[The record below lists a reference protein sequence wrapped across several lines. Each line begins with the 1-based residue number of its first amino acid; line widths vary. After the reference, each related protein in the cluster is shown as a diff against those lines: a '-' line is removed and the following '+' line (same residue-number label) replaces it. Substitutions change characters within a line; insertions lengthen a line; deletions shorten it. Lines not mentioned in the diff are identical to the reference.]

1 MNMKFQKQKGS
12 SSYYVYYIGVYMST
26 LKRKVVGLTILRIC
40 PDFYHL
46 ESCHVAGRTENWEDG
61 SRWWEGSLRTD
72 Y

>member
-40 PDFYHL
+40 PDFYQLHFM
-46 ESCHVAGRTENWEDG
+46 
-61 SRWWEGSLRTD
+61 SRGCTLKAAM
-72 Y
+72 